1 MTGKAFLVLFVAVLG
16 FAGCSSDDSATGPA
30 PTTERSFVNDVLPI
44 FAQNCNGCHGQGG
57 PAVGILD
64 LTKNTYLRLVNA
76 PSNTAAGW
84 KLVVAGKPDSSLL
97 YLKVALATPPVG
109 VRMPKDLTPLPGTDI
124 IKIKDWIEQGAK
136 NN

>member
-1 MTGKAFLVLFVAVLG
+1 MIKPIFFVLFTAVLG
-16 FAGCSSDDSATGPA
+16 FAGCSSDDSTTGPA
-30 PTTERSFVNDVLPI
+30 QTTERSFINDILPI
-44 FAQNCNGCHGQGG
+44 FAQNCNGCHGPGG

-64 LTKNTYLRLVNA
+64 LTKNTYLRLVDV
-76 PSNTAAGW
+76 PSSTGAGW

-124 IKIKDWIEQGAK
+124 IKIKDWIAQGAK